1 MRTCFCKRC
10 GRAFTEDDSDPTTNY
25 SNPGIICKFCEYWN
39 KLPIGG
45 FAQLATDKFIQ
56 KKGNYVFR
64 SN

>member
-1 MRTCFCKRC
+1 MRTCFCKQC
-10 GRAFTEDDSDPTTNY
+10 GRAFTEDDSNPAVHY

-45 FAQLATDKFIQ
+45 FVQLATGEFIQ
-56 KKGNYVFR
+56 KKEIDVFR